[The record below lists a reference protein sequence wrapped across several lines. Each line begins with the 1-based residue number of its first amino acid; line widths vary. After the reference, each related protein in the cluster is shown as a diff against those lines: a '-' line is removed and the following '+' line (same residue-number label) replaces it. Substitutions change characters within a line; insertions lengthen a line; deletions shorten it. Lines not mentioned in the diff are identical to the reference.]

1 MKRIGAFLINGV
13 LFLVLSYSLSA
24 QQNDE
29 LAATLE
35 VLSPGVQV
43 LRADTV
49 NPVSVKVEAV
59 VAFGDVIRTDQTGRA
74 RVTFFADG
82 VDTELLPNTEYRI
95 EHFQGTPEAFDIEV
109 QVIAGETIQ
118 RLKKLLDSSSSYN
131 ILTPGMELVARG
143 TQFAVRVEGN
153 GRSAMLVSEG
163 AVDASAQSETESVP
177 LGFGVR
183 ANAQQNLSDVVPATT
198 FDQLDAA
205 LDGCSAVVTTSDDVS
220 LNVRSGPATSFEQIG
235 VITAQELTRFFG
247 KTESSQWYRIE
258 FEENFGW
265 ILSSSAE
272 VDKNCA
278 GLRVFPD
285 DYGPETLLAGP
296 MAEATPEATTTP

>member
-1 MKRIGAFLINGV
+1 MKRIGAFLINV
-13 LFLVLSYSLSA
+13 FLFLVLSYSLLA

-35 VLSPGVQV
+35 VLEPGVEV
-43 LRADTV
+43 LRANTV
-49 NPVSVKVEAV
+49 NPVSIKVEAV
-59 VAFGDVIRTDQTGRA
+59 VAFGDIIRTDATGRA

-95 EHFQGTPEAFDIEV
+95 EHFRGTTESFDIEV

-153 GRSAMLVSEG
+153 GRSAMLVSDG
-163 AVDASAQSETESVP
+163 AVDASAQSQNASVP
-177 LGFGVR
+177 PGFGVR
-183 ANAQQNLSDVVPATT
+183 ANAQESLSDVVAATT

-205 LDGCSAVVTTSDDVS
+205 LDGCSAVVITPDDVS
-220 LNVRSGPATSFEQIG
+220 LNVRSGPATSFDQIG
-235 VITAQELTRFFG
+235 ILTAPELSRFFG
-247 KTESSQWYRIE
+247 KTESTNWYRIALG
-258 FEENFGW
+258 EEYGW
-265 ILSSSAE
+265 ILSSTAE
-272 VDKNCA
+272 VEADCA

-285 DYGPETLLAGP
+285 DYGPEKPANLPT
-296 MAEATPEATTTP
+296 TEATTTP